1 MVKPGKKNFV
11 TETAGFRLLNYKCQE
26 EAKSMRRH
34 AREVCPGRTNRGV
47 PDLRR
52 QSELRSTE
60 AKCFGV
66 HMVADA
72 VDRTA
77 LLTAATRGVATALRD
92 TGYAAAAT
100 YHGNGQ
106 MARLGGEGTLAGG
119 AVWTGE

>member
-1 MVKPGKKNFV
+1 
-11 TETAGFRLLNYKCQE
+11 
-26 EAKSMRRH
+26 MRIR
-34 AREVCPGRTNRGV
+34 ARKVCPGRTNRGV
-47 PDLRR
+47 PDLRWR
-52 QSELRSTE
+52 SELRPTE

-72 VDRTA
+72 IDRTV
-77 LLTAATRGVATALRD
+77 LLTAASRGVAMALRD